1 PNIIFILADDL
12 GYGDVGCYGQKKI
25 KTPNLDKLAAE
36 GIRFTQCYAGT
47 TVCAPSRS
55 SLMTGQHT
63 GHTRIRGNQAY
74 PLQPEDVTV
83 AQVLKKTGYTTGA
96 IGKWA
101 LGLTNTTGTPW
112 KKGFDEFFGFISQ
125 THAHDYYPTN
135 IWRNEQMLLI
145 DENTNNQK
153 RVYIH
158 DQFTVAATNFIHTNR
173 SGPFFLYLAYTIP
186 HTHNE
191 WGRKTGNGMEV
202 PSDEPYSKE
211 DWPQPEKNKAAMIT
225 RM

>member
-1 PNIIFILADDL
+1 MKTFVAVIVGWLLGFSAQGAAPGNAPQRPNIIFILADDL

-25 KTPNLDKLAAE
+25 KTPNLDKMAAD

-83 AQVLKKTGYTTGA
+83 AQVLKQSGYRTGA

-101 LGLTNTTGTPW
+101 LGLTNTTGVPW

-135 IWRNEQMLLI
+135 IWRNEQMLWI

-158 DQFTVAATNFIHTNR
+158 DQFTVAATNFIQTN
-173 SGPFFLYLAYTIP
+173 
-186 HTHNE
+186 
-191 WGRKTGNGMEV
+191 
-202 PSDEPYSKE
+202 
-211 DWPQPEKNKAAMIT
+211 
-225 RM
+225 